1 MTRHGI
7 RLVTCMRTLPI
18 LSLLALTL
26 LPGCLSYREV
36 ALRGVEDVQV
46 ERLDR
51 KGIAV
56 QVLAT
61 IENPNGYRIQVKDP
75 DVDLYL
81 DGTFVGKATLDT
93 TVTLDKRCTR
103 TYTVPLHADLST
115 GGAPAM
121 MVLLGAA
128 LKGDV
133 LLGANGSVVGKAFLV
148 SKRFPFEIEQRI
160 DL

>member
-1 MTRHGI
+1 
-7 RLVTCMRTLPI
+7 
-18 LSLLALTL
+18 
-26 LPGCLSYREV
+26 
-36 ALRGVEDVQV
+36 
-46 ERLDR
+46 
-51 KGIAV
+51 
-56 QVLAT
+56 
-61 IENPNGYRIQVKDP
+61 
-75 DVDLYL
+75 
-81 DGTFVGKATLDT
+81 VGKATLDT

-133 LLGANGSVVGKAFLV
+133 LLGAKGSVVGKAFLV

>member
-1 MTRHGI
+1 
-7 RLVTCMRTLPI
+7 MRFLPV
-18 LSLLALTL
+18 LSLVALVL

-51 KGIAV
+51 QGIAL

-81 DGTFVGKATLDT
+81 DGTFIGKATLDST
-93 TVTLDKRCTR
+93 ITLDKRSTR

-115 GGAPAM
+115 GGASA
-121 MVLLGAA
+121 LFLILGAA
-128 LKGDV
+128 LKGEV
-133 LLGANGSVVGKAFLV
+133 LLGAKGSVVGKAFLLR
-148 SKRFPFEIEQRI
+148 KRFPFEVEQRI
-160 DL
+160 ELND